1 MTTATQLIT
10 RSMRLMRAIG
20 VTDTPPAEEI
30 NDGLVALNNLLDSLW
45 NERLM
50 VYTHTESTFAL
61 TAGDGAYT
69 IGTGGDINVSR
80 PIDIRS
86 AYVRYG
92 TVDYQ
97 LEQLA
102 DEDYEGI
109 PIKNISGIPS
119 RYYYEQSFPLGTL
132 HLFPYPVGAMTLYYS
147 VPKRLESFATVN
159 EDVDLPPGYEDMLA
173 YQLAVHYAPEYGMEP
188 SPTVVAMARD
198 KKAILKR
205 KNTRQP
211 MMKVDSA
218 LTGGAGYNYHIPP
231 T

>member
-10 RSMRLMRAIG
+10 RSLRLMRVIG
-20 VTDTPPAEEI
+20 VTDTPSAEEV
-30 NDGLVALNNLLDSLW
+30 NDGLTALNALLDTLW

-50 VYTHTESTFAL
+50 VYTHTESSFAL
-61 TAGDGAYT
+61 TANDGVYT
-69 IGTGGDINVSR
+69 IGTGGDINVAR

-92 TVDYQ
+92 TVDFM
-97 LEQLA
+97 LEMLA
-102 DEDYEGI
+102 DEDYESI
-109 PIKNISGIPS
+109 PIKTISGIPS
-119 RYYYEQSFPLGTL
+119 RLYYEQSYPLGTI
-132 HLFPYPVGAMTLYYS
+132 HLFPYPSAVMTLYYS
-147 VPKRLESFATVN
+147 VPKRLESFAAAT

-173 YQLAVHYAPEYGMEP
+173 YQLAVHYAPEFGVEP

-205 KNTRQP
+205 KNTKQP
-211 MMKVDSA
+211 LMQVDSA
-218 LTGGAGYNYHIPP
+218 LIGGAGYNYHIPP